1 VFDISIRSPQRTKAG
16 DKYYTGKHLV
26 SILFL
31 DLGLEIRRKKP
42 NMWATCRSLVLN
54 MAFTLVFKNVKI
66 HINDAYSYHTM

>member
-1 VFDISIRSPQRTKAG
+1 MYDISIRTPQRTKAA

-31 DLGLEIRRKKP
+31 DLGLEIRQKKP
-42 NMWATCRSLVLN
+42 NIWATCISLVLN

-66 HINDAYSYHTM
+66 HINDTYSYHTM